1 MWVRL
6 VTFEPAIPMA
16 TITKYLLFFAS
27 FLLLQQPG
35 NGQTSFTTLHTVAG
49 SDCKPVFNRQLFH
62 DWVNEQQQNILKLDG
77 KADSQFTPSANADI
91 NFLLTQYAT
100 SKTDALQCSLE
111 TDSTMGDQVKKKY
124 LKGIR
129 NLLSFY
135 ISSVKSRKVS
145 PLILPDIIAAHE
157 KCIASDRKG
166 QPIDAIIKGLSYE
179 AAYVVSKSDNET
191 FVKNPGYKACQEQVI
206 LKYCILYPD
215 KIFSTL
221 NENPGMPFAD
231 SLVRL
236 IARKYPKKLY
246 DYSQA
251 NNKLG
256 ATIRNIT
263 DDPFIATVVK
273 MSRTKDGQQY
283 FCFLDNILKGKMT
296 MEEVDAAKNDSVLY
310 YRLLV
315 KTQIEY
321 AKRAQEKDTAFE
333 FKTLSKR
340 LEQKARE
347 NFVNIINGLHN
358 ERSAEVRFKCIQSL
372 TPEELY
378 YLAVTSDGSMYTSS
392 FVKGVYPL
400 MMKKLNNRGDSI
412 LIRVN
417 FDKYRKFIKITAGFN
432 MLDQYLASYPKP
444 ANPGEEDLANVLMR
458 AFVNNLEKSE
468 GIEDGVDVADSYASI
483 SETLKPVAAEMLRNI
498 QLNFQRNT
506 EQGNRKG
513 IAIYNILNKLFL
525 SADSTQKIDLTAE
538 LHIPPIYDV
547 PYQDLTYDST
557 GKIAIQLFIYGDKD
571 GIGLF
576 PGLVGM
582 FNNSNWKI
590 DQSNKQWVTITAAKG
605 RPVTLYMNRPL
616 PEEGNEDA
624 KAQEAL
630 CKYLEKN
637 NITVKVTIN
646 RGHSYNAP
654 YTIEQMSTSSK
665 IVFMGSCGGYR
676 SIHDILEK
684 AEDAHIIGTKQIAD
698 AEVNNPFLKLISEKL
713 RTGSNIEW
721 IPFWKELAKIAT
733 DPIFEDY
740 VPPHKNLGAL
750 FIKAYKIAMDAE

>member
-1 MWVRL
+1 MTL
-6 VTFEPAIPMA
+6 IKT
-16 TITKYLLFFAS
+16 YLLFALFLVFFQHSGNAQAVFAA
-27 FLLLQQPG
+27 
-35 NGQTSFTTLHTVAG
+35 AG
-49 SDCKPVFNRQLFH
+49 KNTGTDCKPVFARQLFH
-62 DWVNEQQQNILKLDG
+62 DWVNTEQQNILKLDG
-77 KADSQFTPSANADI
+77 KADNQFSPTANEEI
-91 NFLLTQYAT
+91 NFLLNQYAT
-100 SKTDALQCSLE
+100 VKTDALQCALE
-111 TDSTMGDQVKKKY
+111 TDSTLGDQGKKKY
-124 LKGIR
+124 LKGLR

-135 ISSVKSRKVS
+135 ISSVRSRKVS
-145 PLILPDIIAAHE
+145 PLILPDIINAHE
-157 KCIASDRKG
+157 KCIAADRKG
-166 QPIDAIIKGLSYE
+166 LPIDGIVKGLSYE

-206 LKYCILYPD
+206 LKYCILHPV
-215 KIFSTL
+215 KIFETL
-221 NENPGMPFAD
+221 KENPGMPFAD

-236 IARKYPKKLY
+236 IAKKYPKQLY

-251 NNKLG
+251 NNKLSQ
-256 ATIRNIT
+256 TIRNIT
-263 DDPFIATVVK
+263 DDKFIATVVK
-273 MSRTKDGQQY
+273 MAKSKDGQQY
-283 FCFLDNILKGKMT
+283 FCFLDNILKDKMT

-310 YRLLV
+310 FRLLV

-333 FKTLSKR
+333 FKTLGRR
-340 LEQKARE
+340 LETKARE

-358 ERSAEVRFKCIQSL
+358 ERSLDVRFKCIQAL

-378 YLAVTSDGSMYTSS
+378 YLAVTSDGGMYTSS

-400 MMKKLNNRGDSI
+400 MMKKLNNRGDSL

-417 FDKYRKFIKITAGFN
+417 FDRYRKFIKITAGFN
-432 MLDQYLASYPKP
+432 MLDQYLASFPKP
-444 ANPGEEDLANVLMR
+444 AKPGDEDLANVLMR

-483 SETLKPVAAEMLRNI
+483 SETLKPVAEEMLRNV
-498 QLNFQRNT
+498 QANYTRNVD
-506 EQGNRKG
+506 QGNKKG

-525 SADSTQKIDLTAE
+525 SADSTQKIDLTKE
-538 LHIPPIYDV
+538 LQIPPIYEV

-557 GKIAIQLFIYGDKD
+557 GKVAIQLFIYGDKD

-576 PGLVGM
+576 PGLVNM

-605 RPVTLYMNRPL
+605 KPVTLYMNRPL
-616 PEEGNEDA
+616 PEEGDQDA

-630 CKYLEKN
+630 CSYLDKN
-637 NITVKVTIN
+637 NIDVKVTIN

-654 YTIEQMSTSSK
+654 YTIEQMSPESK

-684 AEDAHIIGTKQIAD
+684 ATDAHIIGTKQIAD
-698 AEVNNPFLKLISEKL
+698 AEVNNPFLKLLAEKL

-721 IPFWKELAKIAT
+721 IPFWKELSKIAT

-750 FIKAYKIAMDAE
+750 FIKAYKIAMEEE